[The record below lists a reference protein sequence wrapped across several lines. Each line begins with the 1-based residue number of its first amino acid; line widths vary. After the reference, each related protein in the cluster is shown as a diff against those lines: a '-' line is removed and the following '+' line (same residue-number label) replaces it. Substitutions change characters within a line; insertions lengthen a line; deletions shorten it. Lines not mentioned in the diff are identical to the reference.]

1 MKSKTHLRIKLW
13 SLRKEIGY
21 IYKEA
26 LGWGVKSPM
35 RRSLLEHAV
44 ELELVVQ
51 EGWYAYHF
59 LRGRTPAQLMPK
71 YHKYTFD
78 EKMKKGI
85 AYHVELFCGIYPSDK
100 DHPATETAHQQ
111 LLQQFAEWM
120 DAAEEY
126 GKEKT
131 VIQRSQMQMQRG
143 TERRRAYKARY
154 WRAEPTDQAK
164 LKAELKAKWEGT
176 KKSA

>member
-26 LGWGVKSPM
+26 LSWGVKSPM

-51 EGWYAYHF
+51 EGWFAYHF
-59 LRGRTPAQLMPK
+59 LRGRTPAQLMPTYQK
-71 YHKYTFD
+71 HPFN
-78 EKMKKGI
+78 EKCKKGI
-85 AYHVELFCGIYPSDK
+85 AYNVEVFCGIYPKQDNPKTS
-100 DHPATETAHQQ
+100 EIAHQQ

-131 VIQRSQMQMQRG
+131 VIKRSQEQMQRG
-143 TERRRAYKARY
+143 TERRRAYKARQ
-154 WRAEPTDQAK
+154 WRAEPSDQAK
-164 LKAELKAKWEGT
+164 LKAELKEKWQS
-176 KKSA
+176 KNHNV